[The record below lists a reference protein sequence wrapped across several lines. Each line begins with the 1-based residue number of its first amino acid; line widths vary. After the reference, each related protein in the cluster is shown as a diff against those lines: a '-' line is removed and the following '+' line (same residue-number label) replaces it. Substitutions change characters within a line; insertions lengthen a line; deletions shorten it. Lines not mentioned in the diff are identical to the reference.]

1 MHQIMVLKQNVQAKI
16 LKMKI
21 LHIYT
26 TTERRGV
33 QEGGCQLSEINFV
46 TMEAQA
52 KSLFVTANYGSM
64 PF

>member
-1 MHQIMVLKQNVQAKI
+1 MVLKQNVQAKI

-21 LHIYT
+21 LHNYT

-33 QEGGCQLSEINFV
+33 QEGGCQLSEINSV
-46 TMEAQA
+46 TMELQA
-52 KSLFVTANYGSM
+52 KGMFVTANYGSM